1 MSQTMTTQAARI
13 GKWKGEILAR
23 AIPCE
28 VLQLTG
34 SQKQM
39 PRNVSDTVIYRRW
52 VPYNATVANPNIL
65 IQDVSPASTVETDA
79 SNRVATTL
87 TANLLAEGT
96 TPTPETIVAQDIT
109 AVLKQYGCLYSFT
122 DVVADLYEDDI
133 ADVLKTQ
140 VAERM
145 ILIR

>member
-28 VLQLTG
+28 VLQLTA

-79 SNRVATTL
+79 SNRVATR
-87 TANLLAEGT
+87 
-96 TPTPETIVAQDIT
+96 TPSGV
-109 AVLKQYGCLYSFT
+109 GGSS
-122 DVVADLYEDDI
+122 
-133 ADVLKTQ
+133 
-140 VAERM
+140 RM
-145 ILIR
+145 ISIRSSVSGRP